1 MLLRVTQHENEKYF
15 HAQFI
20 AQFCWITE
28 LLWIVNNLLNF
39 IWKKKHTSELK
50 SKSSLLLSVVVGL
63 NIIKFHFLLT
73 SSLMSKK
80 KKKQKQKRVA
90 IEVKW
95 KRRKKNGQLRFT
107 FHYSLHFL
115 FEFPHCLFF
124 CCVFSSV
131 CECGGHSKLTLKQK
145 TCYEI
150 IQHQNNI
157 KYIKKIVRW
166 LSERESYNYFS
177 FIGAKIIT
185 FCIKFI
191 SKTQLKVWYWV
202 HFQLLSSDNTHITQL
217 QTFIFPAFPAWLSCK
232 TERE

>member
-1 MLLRVTQHENEKYF
+1 MLLRVTQHEKYF

-20 AQFCWITE
+20 AQFCWITVDCQQFAE
-28 LLWIVNNLLNF
+28 F
-39 IWKKKHTSELK
+39 YMKKKSH
-50 SKSSLLLSVVVGL
+50 
-63 NIIKFHFLLT
+63 I
-73 SSLMSKK
+73 
-80 KKKQKQKRVA
+80 R
-90 IEVKW
+90 IEVKVELVVECCW
-95 KRRKKNGQLRFT
+95 SQYNKISLSFDFVTLEQEEEKAKAEESRHRSEMEEKKKNGQLRFT

-185 FCIKFI
+185 FCINFI